1 MQKITL
7 LFSFLITLALSTA
20 VIVFFNEERRNINI
34 EPQELYQVYLAGEKI
49 AVIKSKEKLESYI
62 DQKQSELKTKYKVDK
77 VYPPKNLN
85 IQKYISYGEKVMS
98 EEEVYK
104 LINEKS
110 PFTVK
115 GWTFRIKSQN
125 EGGEDKVV
133 NVIEYDTFKN
143 ASNITIEAF
152 IPKEDYMLYLEEKQS
167 EIKDTGKIIENVY
180 IPSGDIKQKENYI
193 SVNEIIFTDER
204 ELAKYLLFGT
214 TGEQQKYVVKAGET
228 IDQIAFNNKLGTEE
242 FLIVN
247 PIFKD
252 ANSLLT
258 PGQEVSV
265 AVINPL
271 FKVVV
276 EEHIVEDQVIKYNT
290 KTTYDSSMYYGTTIV
305 NQEGADGLERITIKR
320 QTVNGEVHNAYIDNS
335 KTTVLKQA
343 VEKVVVKGTKRVGGD
358 ITISFDGEW
367 AWPTL
372 PYYIITSK
380 YGYRWGSYHEGVD
393 ISGTGEGSPIFAAND
408 GVVVNDMGSWTLG
421 KHIVLKHG
429 NNYYTLYAHLSKE
442 YVSIG
447 QIVKKGSIIGAMGHT
462 GRVVGDP
469 GTHLHFGAY
478 IGNEFG
484 PFTDKHFD
492 PFKLYR

>member
-7 LFSFLITLALSTA
+7 FFSFLITLALSTA
-20 VIVFFNEERRNINI
+20 VIVFFDEERRNINI

-49 AVIKSKEKLESYI
+49 AVIESKEKLESYI

-77 VYPPKNLN
+77 IYPPKNLN

-115 GWTFRIKSQN
+115 GWTFKIISQT
-125 EGGEDKVV
+125 EGEKDKIV
-133 NVIEYDTFKN
+133 NVIDDDIFVN

-152 IPKEDYMLYLEEKQS
+152 VPKEEYKLYLEEKQP
-167 EIKDTGKIIENVY
+167 EIKDVGKIIEKID
-180 IPSGDIKQKENYI
+180 IPNIKKKENYI
-193 SVNEIIFTDER
+193 SVNEPIFTDEK

-228 IDQIAFNNKLGTEE
+228 IDQIAYNNKLGTEE

-247 PIFKD
+247 PSFKD

-265 AVINPL
+265 AVINPII
-271 FKVVV
+271 KVVV

-290 KTTYDSSMYYGTTIV
+290 KTTYDSTMYYGTNV
-305 NQEGADGLERITIKR
+305 VKQEGADGLERITIKR
-320 QTVNGEVHNAYIDNS
+320 QTVNGEVHNAFIDVS

-343 VEKVVVKGTKRVGGD
+343 VEKIVVSGTKRVGGD
-358 ITISFDGEW
+358 ITIVLNGEW
-367 AWPTL
+367 VWPTL

-380 YGYRWGSYHEGVD
+380 YGYRWGSYHEGLD

-462 GRVVGDP
+462 GRVVGNP

-478 IGNEFG
+478 LGNEFG
-484 PFTDKHFD
+484 PYLDKHFD
-492 PFKLYR
+492 PYKLYR